1 MGVKSYRGSESGP
14 WVSVYCESIYSVCSE
29 STYLELHQVGLLAW
43 TWQDRELLCDC
54 RKTISFQYTCLDKTA
69 LANENVIK
77 LHNTTSD
84 IYILDGKYTTEQSH
98 EIKTKSRHVF
108 ICKLK

>member
-1 MGVKSYRGSESGP
+1 M
-14 WVSVYCESIYSVCSE
+14 
-29 STYLELHQVGLLAW
+29 
-43 TWQDRELLCDC
+43 
-54 RKTISFQYTCLDKTA
+54 SFQYTCLDKTA

-84 IYILDGKYTTEQSH
+84 IYILDGKYTPEQSH